1 MPTTHCDNC
10 DRKIRVIPE
19 RLKAKPFH
27 LCMFCSNNLPEKYRC
42 KGIAKGTGQRCRQKQ
57 IAGGMCNFH
66 QDQRRDVK

>member
-10 DRKIRVIPE
+10 DRKIRVIPK

-42 KGIAKGTGQRCRQKQ
+42 KGFRKGTAIRCRQKA
-57 IAGGMCNFH
+57 ISDGYCNFH
-66 QDQRRDVK
+66 QDQKDDNE